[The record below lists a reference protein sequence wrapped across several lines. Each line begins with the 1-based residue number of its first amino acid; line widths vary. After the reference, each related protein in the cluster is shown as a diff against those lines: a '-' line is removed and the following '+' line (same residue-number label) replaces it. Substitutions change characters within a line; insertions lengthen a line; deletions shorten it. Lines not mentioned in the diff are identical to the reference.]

1 MRQPIYLGGG
11 PLEPVGADRW
21 PGTCPTPGE
30 GERRSDREPITLW
43 CPPALSECTVAL
55 GAYISA
61 LVLPLQQRSYS
72 IASGYTLEVKTH
84 EFPSEDQR
92 SWTVQLP
99 RS

>member
-1 MRQPIYLGGG
+1 MRTVAEIGPGTNHFVVSPG
-11 PLEPVGADRW
+11 PLRV
-21 PGTCPTPGE
+21 
-30 GERRSDREPITLW
+30 
-43 CPPALSECTVAL
+43 CTVAL